1 MVKFN
6 GIPPLWAKVKDFLW
20 TWRVVLVATPSVTL
34 FILVLRFL
42 GLLQPSE
49 WFLYDQFM
57 RLRPSLERDDRIA
70 IVGVDEGDYRLLQ
83 QAQIADGVLADVIT
97 KLREQNPRAI
107 GLDFYRN
114 LPMEPG
120 HDRLVEVLQTT
131 PTLVG
136 IRKVV
141 GESDRE
147 TVGSSEHIE
156 QIGSNDVIE
165 DGDKRVRRGLIA
177 LKHEE
182 EGWIAS
188 FSVLL
193 ADLYLAPEGKGA
205 EFVPLDGDTPL
216 SEGWKLQ
223 FGQITLPEFQPNDGS
238 YIRADA
244 GGKQILIN
252 YQRGHR
258 AFEVVSLRQV
268 LQDQLPPN
276 WATDRIIL
284 IGPFSEADKD
294 DFFVPHS
301 SGFVGEATPMY
312 GIEIHA
318 HLTSQILRAA
328 LEGQPFIR
336 SWPEWVEG
344 LWTLVWAG
352 AGAILA
358 WWLRKGESNLKQIA
372 KHTAANLLLGGTL
385 LGSTFWLFSQ
395 SWWVPVVPPFLGILG
410 ASTAIIGYVAQ
421 SANSIRKTFGR
432 YLSDDI
438 VETLL
443 ESPDGLKLGGEH
455 RVITILTSD
464 LRGFTATSE
473 RLPPKEVVRLLNF
486 YLGHMAD
493 VITEYGGTIDEFM
506 GDGILVLFGAPTQ
519 RGNDAERA
527 IACAIAMQRAMETV
541 NRQIEEWGYE
551 DLEMG
556 IGINTGEV
564 VVGNIGSVKRT
575 KYGVVG
581 SPINL
586 TYRIESYT
594 TGGQVLIS
602 ESTYT
607 AAQQTGAAVTVRGTK
622 EVQAKGIKHPITI
635 YEVGAIGGTYTL
647 TLPQEAQQFQEL
659 AQPIAIEYA
668 LLSGKNVDHNLYHG
682 QIMSLSRKQARIRL
696 SQQPG
701 APIPPLEPLLN
712 LKLNLKVSAEAA
724 PGIATEDVYA
734 KVLEEPQASDGFY
747 LYFTAKSPIVAK
759 YLNQLYR
766 SP

>member
-1 MVKFN
+1 MVK
-6 GIPPLWAKVKDFLW
+6 PDSHPVLWSNLKKNLW
-20 TWRVVLVATPSVTL
+20 DWRVVLVTTPSVTFL
-34 FILVLRFL
+34 ILVLRFL
-42 GLLQPSE
+42 GLLQGSE
-49 WFLYDQFM
+49 WLAYDQFM
-57 RLRPSLERDDRIA
+57 RLRPELPQDDRIA
-70 IVGVDEGDYRLLQ
+70 IVGIDEGDYRLLQ
-83 QAQIADGVLADVIT
+83 QAQIADGVLAEAIT
-97 KLREQNPRAI
+97 KIRDQNPRAI

-120 HDRLVEVLQTT
+120 HDQLVEVFQNT
-131 PTLVG
+131 PNLVG

-141 GESDRE
+141 GEVDRE
-147 TVGSSEHIE
+147 TVGSSQYIG
-156 QIGSNDVIE
+156 QVGSNDILI
-165 DGDKRVRRGLIA
+165 DGDNRVRRGLIA
-177 LKHEE
+177 LKDEQ

-188 FSVLL
+188 FSILL
-193 ADLYLAPEGKGA
+193 ADLYLSAEDKGA
-205 EFVPLDGDTPL
+205 EFVPLDDQTPL
-216 SEGWKLQ
+216 EEGWHLK
-223 FGQITLPEFQPNDGS
+223 FGDKVLPEFQPTDGG
-238 YIRADA
+238 YVRPDA
-244 GGKQILIN
+244 GGKQILIS
-252 YQRGHR
+252 YHRGYR

-294 DFFVPHS
+294 YFFVPHS

-312 GIEIHA
+312 GVEIHA
-318 HLTSQILRAA
+318 HMTSQILRAV
-328 LEGQPFIR
+328 LDGQRFIR
-336 SWPEWVEG
+336 SWPEWSEG

-352 AGAILA
+352 AGATTA
-358 WWLRKGESNLKQIA
+358 WLLRKGESSPQQVA
-372 KHTAANLLLGGTL
+372 KHGVANLLLIGGL
-385 LGSTFWLFSQ
+385 LGSTFWLFTQ
-395 SWWVPVVPPFLGILG
+395 TWWVPVVPPFLAVLG
-410 ASTAIIGYVAQ
+410 SSFAVISYVAQ

-493 VITEYGGTIDEFM
+493 VITAYGGTIDEFM
-506 GDGILVLFGAPTQ
+506 GDGILVLFGAPAQ
-519 RGNDAERA
+519 RGNEAERA
-527 IACAIAMQRAMETV
+527 IACAIAMQRAMEAV
-541 NRQIEEWGYE
+541 NLQMEEWGHA

-602 ESTYT
+602 ETTYQ
-607 AAQQTGAAVTVRGTK
+607 AAIDGGAEVTVLGTK

-635 YEVGAIGGTYTL
+635 YEVGAIGTPYNL
-647 TLPQEAQQFQEL
+647 ELPKEAQKFRDL
-659 AQPIAIEYA
+659 AQPVAIEYA
-668 LLSGKNVDHNLYHG
+668 LLTGKNIDNRLY
-682 QIMSLSRKQARIRL
+682 QAKIISLSRKQARIQF
-696 SQQPG
+696 SPDPG
-701 APIPPLEPLLN
+701 AEIPTLEPLLN
-712 LKLNLKVSAEAA
+712 LKLNLKVDPEAA
-724 PGIATEDVYA
+724 PGVAMEDVYA
-734 KVLEEPQASDGFY
+734 KVLENPRPEDGFY
-747 LYFTAKSPIVAK
+747 LYFTAKPPIVAK
-759 YLNQLYR
+759 YLNQLYQA
-766 SP
+766 P

>member
-1 MVKFN
+1 MTPPWATVKEY
-6 GIPPLWAKVKDFLW
+6 LW
-20 TWRVVLVATPSVTL
+20 TWRVVLVTTPSVTL
-34 FILVLRFL
+34 LILLLRAL

-49 WFLYDQFM
+49 WFMYDQFM
-57 RLRPSLERDDRIA
+57 RLRPDLAQDDRIA

-97 KLREQNPRAI
+97 KLRDQNPRAI

-120 HDRLVEVLQTT
+120 HDRLVEVFQTT
-131 PTLVG
+131 PNLVG

-141 GESDRE
+141 GEIDRE
-147 TVGSSEHIE
+147 TVGSSEYLE

-182 EGWIAS
+182 DGWIAS
-188 FSVLL
+188 FSILL
-193 ADLYLAPEGKGA
+193 ADLYLTPEGQGA
-205 EFVPLDGDTPL
+205 EFMPLDEDTPL
-216 SEGWKLQ
+216 SEGWNLK
-223 FGQITLPEFQPNDGS
+223 FGDTVLPEFQPNDGS

-252 YQRGHR
+252 YHRGHR

-268 LQDQLPPN
+268 LQDQLPPD

-294 DFFVPHS
+294 TFFVPHS

-318 HLTSQILRAA
+318 HLISQILRST
-328 LEGQPFIR
+328 LDEQPFIQ
-336 SWPEWVEG
+336 SWPEGIEW
-344 LWTLVWAG
+344 LWTLLWAG
-352 AGAILA
+352 AGATTA
-358 WWLRKGESNLKQIA
+358 WLLRKGEADPKQIV
-372 KHTAANLLLGGTL
+372 KQITANGLLVGTLLGGT
-385 LGSTFWLFSQ
+385 FWLFTR
-395 SWWVPVVPPFLGILG
+395 SWWVPVVPPFLALLG
-410 ASTAIIGYVAQ
+410 SSITIIGYVAQ

-541 NRQIEEWGYE
+541 NQQMEEWGYE

-607 AAQQTGAAVTVRGTK
+607 SAQQTGAAVTVRSTK

-659 AQPIAIEYA
+659 AQPVAIEYA
-668 LLSGKNVDHNLYHG
+668 LLSGKNIDNHLYQG
-682 QIMSLSRKQARIRL
+682 EIISLSRKQARIRL

-701 APIPPLEPLLN
+701 DPIPPLEPLLN

-747 LYFTAKSPIVAK
+747 IYFTAKPPIIAK